1 MGSRLPTNYYSGTVM
16 EPSVVLPLRASYK
29 EYEDLGEKHQMI
41 SERIADLQ
49 ERMKETRK
57 RGAFKQLQDQ
67 MAEVKRLVKERED
80 VDAKMSVLDLA
91 RKKQDDFNIARGVEA
106 SYSEKIQAVEKSI
119 ANLEETLQSFSEF
132 FRNRSSRKRE
142 G

>member
-1 MGSRLPTNYYSGTVM
+1 M

-29 EYEDLGEKHQMI
+29 EYEDLGEKHQKI
-41 SERIADLQ
+41 SERIEDLQ

-80 VDAKMSVLDLA
+80 VDARMSVLDLA
-91 RKKQDDFNIARGVEA
+91 RKKQDDFNVARGVET
-106 SYSEKIQAVEKSI
+106 SYSESIRSVEERI
-119 ANLEETLQSFSEF
+119 ATLERELQNFSESYGKRES
-132 FRNRSSRKRE
+132 RNRKA
-142 G
+142 